1 MESQAVDVNPLVRFL
16 VLRVQEKALRVP
28 TLEEFRRLVDAV
40 DPPEISRWL
49 RPWER
54 RHYASRR
61 SSG

>member
-1 MESQAVDVNPLVRFL
+1 MESQAVDVNPLVRFP

-49 RPWER
+49 RSCACSKCET
-54 RHYASRR
+54 HS
-61 SSG
+61 